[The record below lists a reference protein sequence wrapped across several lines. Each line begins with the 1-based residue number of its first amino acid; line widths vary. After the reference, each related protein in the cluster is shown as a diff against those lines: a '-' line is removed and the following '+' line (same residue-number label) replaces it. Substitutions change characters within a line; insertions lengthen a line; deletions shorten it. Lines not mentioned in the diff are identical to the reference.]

1 MNINISGHHIEITG
15 SIREAIE
22 SKMGRVGSHN
32 PDIQKL
38 DVIVKVDGSRQS
50 IEVSTQYHG
59 SSVSVTAVDKDLY
72 VAIQQSV
79 KKLDAAL
86 EKRKGVLK
94 ASRESLRDNVSDSD
108 DVLDAAEEEGEFEN

>member
-1 MNINISGHHIEITG
+1 MNINISGHHIDITD

-22 SKMGRVGSHN
+22 SKMGRVCSHN

-50 IEVSTQYHG
+50 IEVATQYHG
-59 SSVSVTAVDKDLY
+59 ASISVTAVDKDLY

-94 ASRESLRDNVSDSD
+94 ASRESLRDDVSDFD
-108 DVLDAAEEEGEFEN
+108 EVLDAEEEDEFEG